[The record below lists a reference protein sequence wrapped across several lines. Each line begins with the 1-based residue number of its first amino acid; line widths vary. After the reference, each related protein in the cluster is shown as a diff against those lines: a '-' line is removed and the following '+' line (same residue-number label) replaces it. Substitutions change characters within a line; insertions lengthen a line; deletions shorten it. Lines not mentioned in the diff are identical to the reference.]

1 MKNLY
6 FINLKGG
13 KILLTVIF
21 FIAALTIY
29 SNATILVY
37 IGSSDG
43 SPYHVP
49 YQGIVNI
56 PVWIDD
62 IGSGTY
68 ALIDLVTLDSVVSE
82 RLGGNFYYP
91 WWYEFSDPFQLPYRT
106 FQRLS
111 FIPLESL
118 DSLSQLADFTFM
130 MDIDTSFVADTL
142 SIMFANAVFSDS
154 LGQFLFDYQMN
165 VSEVVID
172 DVTSVEN
179 ENINPENMFI
189 SLAYPNPFNA
199 TVTVRYSL
207 PEESDVE
214 IVIYDIRGRVVK
226 TIYKEGVS
234 AGENSII
241 WEGTGE
247 SGEKIASG
255 IYLYRITAGG
265 YEATSRMTLLK

>member
-91 WWYEFSDPFQLPYRT
+91 WWYEFNYHTEHFKDCLLFRWNRWIRFPNWP
-106 FQRLS
+106 
-111 FIPLESL
+111 I
-118 DSLSQLADFTFM
+118 SLS
-130 MDIDTSFVADTL
+130 
-142 SIMFANAVFSDS
+142 
-154 LGQFLFDYQMN
+154 
-165 VSEVVID
+165 
-172 DVTSVEN
+172 
-179 ENINPENMFI
+179 
-189 SLAYPNPFNA
+189 
-199 TVTVRYSL
+199 
-207 PEESDVE
+207 
-214 IVIYDIRGRVVK
+214 
-226 TIYKEGVS
+226 
-234 AGENSII
+234 
-241 WEGTGE
+241 
-247 SGEKIASG
+247 
-255 IYLYRITAGG
+255 
-265 YEATSRMTLLK
+265 

>member
-82 RLGGNFYYP
+82 RLGGK
-91 WWYEFSDPFQLPYRT
+91 LPYRT

-255 IYLYRITAGG
+255 IYLYRVTAGE
-265 YEATSRMTLLK
+265 YEAASRMTLLK